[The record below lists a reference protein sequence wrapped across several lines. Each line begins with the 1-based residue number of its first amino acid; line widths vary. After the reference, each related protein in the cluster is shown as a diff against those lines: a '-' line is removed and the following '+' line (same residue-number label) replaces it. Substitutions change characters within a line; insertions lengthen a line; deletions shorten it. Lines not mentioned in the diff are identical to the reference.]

1 MEERA
6 ESIAERSLSKGAS
19 DEDMFAIP
27 TCFQLYGQ
35 ISFGLSDLYLGGL
48 FRFQTFI
55 LYLAWDSLSSLRTPS
70 DAFDGSARLT
80 SAGE

>member
-19 DEDMFAIP
+19 DEDMFAIS

-35 ISFGLSDLYLGGL
+35 ISFGLSDLLPW
-48 FRFQTFI
+48 R
-55 LYLAWDSLSSLRTPS
+55 SLSLPNFHFVFSLGFFVFTP
-70 DAFDGSARLT
+70 DA
-80 SAGE
+80 E